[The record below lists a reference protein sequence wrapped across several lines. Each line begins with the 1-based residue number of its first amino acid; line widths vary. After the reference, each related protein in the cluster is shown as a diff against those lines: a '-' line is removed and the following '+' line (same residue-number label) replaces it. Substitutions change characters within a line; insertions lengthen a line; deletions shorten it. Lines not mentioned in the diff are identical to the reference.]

1 MKYKYIVWVGGVDDH
16 YDNYQEAFSAAQD
29 WVEKGY
35 DDVIF
40 ETIPENKIGSIDY
53 DQGNN

>member
-1 MKYKYIVWVGGVDDH
+1 MKYKYIVWVGGIDNH
-16 YDNYQEAFSAAQD
+16 YDNYQEAFSVAQD

-53 DQGNN
+53 EHSNH